1 MTGNVPGIQAQR
13 AALVAKLEA
22 AKQAGNDAE
31 IKEAK
36 LALFD
41 FDEAN
46 PTAKG
51 TTVEHKDDKPLT
63 PAQQARKEKI
73 EQQKKDQ
80 EAAMKEVAKLQQE
93 LADMKAKKADEAST
107 AAKQGELDAAQK
119 KLDEVSRP
127 IVVRDDGVDAKGV
140 KIDTDNGEKG
150 TAAVADLKAPTEK
163 MERHTRRQEKAEMA
177 RYYDEETGKW
187 IEAERDEN
195 GELRTDKEALRQ
207 VKRDLKAKEDEMED
221 KAKTAKKEAKA
232 SVKDFRQALADFRK
246 AQIDHEQGKMS
257 DEEFKAKSDAF
268 LAAEA
273 DFVAKQQA
281 RGDSREELAQ
291 VKQARKASQ
300 GKGIRGDKRAY
311 NRDVKANNRIV
322 DRQVFY
328 SQEDADAAIA
338 AGADKK
344 DVKVATDKDLEVLAA
359 LQVAGKNGLKASG
372 ESLESQGVWQ
382 ELATLLVDENGNPTS
397 KPDTKKIQDALMD
410 LTGGDMK
417 LDYTEQQ
424 MLQNETHLSNAQI
437 RHLFETY
444 GFEAPN
450 PVGKRIT
457 NGLTTAAPVLAT
469 MGLAA
474 LLSKH
479 KVKSEATATAE
490 AEATATATATAEATA
505 TATAHAEAWTEDI
518 INTFVDQFGRTRDQ
532 RIAGQF
538 AEDTQT
544 VTQTATKTTTA
555 TSTSKA
561 FGTATAIA
569 EAAAGLSPL
578 GVVAAP
584 ALAFLTGFFKNPV
597 ESSAVKGATTE
608 KMATYVDV
616 FRKNKNKNIGNQII
630 QMTGQITG
638 DEAVDKLL
646 IVSVLDHDIG
656 AQNTVPTTRELRMA
670 LEHLQAIQEQVKKT
684 TVEVPT
690 EPVPSPSPVDDRCD
704 TIEANDVIT
713 TYHYDKKGGDSWG
726 GIVDALYPDCLTNH
740 TRAEVIREL
749 KRQLA
754 TDENG
759 VLDQAKFREL
769 LKANDLPKAMDLPA
783 KLFDCDIKI
792 DGVIQP
798 VKIIPGRGR
807 VNAPQNAGRGF
818 LSGEATD
825 CDGTLTRGKSGADAA
840 QKARNNPRVKPD
852 ATVIQNET
860 RHEQRRVGR
869 GKQ

>member
-1 MTGNVPGIQAQR
+1 MAGNVPGIDP
-13 AALVAKLEA
+13 KLTAMTIQE
-22 AKQAGNDAE
+22 
-31 IKEAK
+31 
-36 LALFD
+36 LR
-41 FDEAN
+41 
-46 PTAKG
+46 TAKANGQITTEQYTQILEFKQEQAEQG
-51 TTVEHKDDKPLT
+51 TKVEHKKDRPLT

-93 LADMKAKKADEAST
+93 LADMKAKKADEASI

-163 MERHTRRQEKAEMA
+163 MEKHTRRQEKAEMA

-207 VKRDLKAKEDEMED
+207 VKRDLKAKEDKMED
-221 KAKTAKKEAKA
+221 KAKAAKKEAKA

-246 AQIDHEQGKMS
+246 AQIDHEQGKMN
-257 DEEFKAKSDAF
+257 DEEFKQKSDAF
-268 LAAEA
+268 LKAEA

-281 RGDSREELAQ
+281 RGDSIEELAQ

-372 ESLESQGVWQ
+372 ESLEAQGVWQ

-397 KPDTKKIQDALMD
+397 KPDTKKIQNALMD

-424 MLQNETHLSNAQI
+424 MLQNETHLSNSQI

-444 GFEAPN
+444 GFDAPN
-450 PVGKRIT
+450 PLGKRIT
-457 NGLTTAAPVLAT
+457 NGFKEAVPVLAT

-474 LLSKH
+474 YLSKH

-505 TATAHAEAWTEDI
+505 TATAHAEAWTEDV

-561 FGTATAIA
+561 FGTATALA
-569 EAAAGLSPL
+569 EAAAGLTPL
-578 GVVAAP
+578 AIIAAP

-616 FRKNKNKNIGNQII
+616 FNKNKNKNIGNQII

-638 DEAVDKLL
+638 DEALDKLL

-860 RHEQRRVGR
+860 RHEQ
-869 GKQ
+869 

>member
-1 MTGNVPGIQAQR
+1 MAGNVPGIDP
-13 AALVAKLEA
+13 KLTAMTIQE
-22 AKQAGNDAE
+22 
-31 IKEAK
+31 
-36 LALFD
+36 LR
-41 FDEAN
+41 
-46 PTAKG
+46 TAKANGQITTEQYTQILEFKQEQAEQG
-51 TTVEHKDDKPLT
+51 TKVEHKKDRPLT

-93 LADMKAKKADEAST
+93 LADMKAKKADEASI

-163 MERHTRRQEKAEMA
+163 MEKHTRRQEKAEMA

-207 VKRDLKAKEDEMED
+207 VKRDLKAKEDKMED
-221 KAKTAKKEAKA
+221 KAKAAKKEAKA

-246 AQIDHEQGKMS
+246 AQIDHEQGKMN
-257 DEEFKAKSDAF
+257 DEEFKQKSDAF
-268 LAAEA
+268 LKAEA

-281 RGDSREELAQ
+281 RGDSIEELAQ

-372 ESLESQGVWQ
+372 ESLEAQGVWQ

-397 KPDTKKIQDALMD
+397 KPDTKKIQNALMD

-424 MLQNETHLSNAQI
+424 MLQNETHLSNSQI

-444 GFEAPN
+444 GFDAPN
-450 PVGKRIT
+450 PLGKRIT
-457 NGLTTAAPVLAT
+457 NGFKEAVPVLAT

-474 LLSKH
+474 YLSKH

-505 TATAHAEAWTEDI
+505 TATAHAEAWTEDV

-561 FGTATAIA
+561 FGTATALA
-569 EAAAGLSPL
+569 EAAAGLTPL
-578 GVVAAP
+578 AIIAAP

-616 FRKNKNKNIGNQII
+616 FNKNKNKNIGNQII

-638 DEAVDKLL
+638 DEALDKLL

>member
-1 MTGNVPGIQAQR
+1 MAGNVPGIDP
-13 AALVAKLEA
+13 KLTAMTIQE
-22 AKQAGNDAE
+22 
-31 IKEAK
+31 
-36 LALFD
+36 LR
-41 FDEAN
+41 
-46 PTAKG
+46 TAKANGQITTEQYTQILEFKQEQAEQG
-51 TTVEHKDDKPLT
+51 TKVEHKKDRPLT

-93 LADMKAKKADEAST
+93 LADMKAKKADEASI

-163 MERHTRRQEKAEMA
+163 MEKHTRRQEKAEMA

-207 VKRDLKAKEDEMED
+207 VKRDLKAKEDKMED
-221 KAKTAKKEAKA
+221 KAKAAKKEAKA

-246 AQIDHEQGKMS
+246 AQIDHEQGKMN
-257 DEEFKAKSDAF
+257 DEEFKQKSDAF
-268 LAAEA
+268 LKAEA

-281 RGDSREELAQ
+281 RGDSIEELAQ

-372 ESLESQGVWQ
+372 ESLEAQGVWQ

-397 KPDTKKIQDALMD
+397 KPDTKKIQNALMD

-444 GFEAPN
+444 GFDAPN
-450 PVGKRIT
+450 PLGKRIT
-457 NGLTTAAPVLAT
+457 NGFKETVPVLAT

-474 LLSKH
+474 YLSKH

-505 TATAHAEAWTEDI
+505 TATAHAEAWTEDV

-561 FGTATAIA
+561 FGTATALA
-569 EAAAGLSPL
+569 EAAAGLTPL
-578 GVVAAP
+578 AIIAAP

-616 FRKNKNKNIGNQII
+616 FNKNKNKNIGNQII

-638 DEAVDKLL
+638 DEALDKLL

-656 AQNTVPTTRELRMA
+656 AQNTIPTTRELRMA
-670 LEHLQAIQEQVKKT
+670 LEHLQAIQNEVKNMKT
-684 TVEVPT
+684 IVENPP
-690 EPVPSPSPVDDRCD
+690 EPVPDPTPIPSPDPEVCIDVEEQTVANGTMLTGLKYRTGGYYLSQAYVVDGNNL
-704 TIEANDVIT
+704 TEAQ
-713 TYHYDKKGGDSWG
+713 
-726 GIVDALYPDCLTNH
+726 
-740 TRAEVIREL
+740 RREVQEKL
-749 KRQLA
+749 KTL
-754 TDENG
+754 
-759 VLDQAKFREL
+759 AKFPDPNNKLDVNLPNEITL
-769 LKANDLPKAMDLPA
+769 NDGTVVKLADDA
-783 KLFDCDIKI
+783 KDRIMK
-792 DGVIQP
+792 
-798 VKIIPGRGR
+798 
-807 VNAPQNAGRGF
+807 QNAK
-818 LSGEATD
+818 SGGKDPNYGKGDHSETQF
-825 CDGTLTRGKSGADAA
+825 RGKTCDNSQVGPWRKTEAQAWEDAENFRE
-840 QKARNNPRVKPD
+840 K
-852 ATVIQNET
+852 
-860 RHEQRRVGR
+860 
-869 GKQ
+869 KQQ